1 MELFRKSDNWRQIY
15 EQNEFDFF
23 YIKRCVEKKILLV
36 HHNKVVK

>member
-23 YIKRCVEKKILLV
+23 YIKRCVEKILLV
-36 HHNKVVK
+36 RHNKVAK